1 MQFPTLQTLA
11 TTQVISL
18 NEQSSL
24 AEALS
29 LMNKHTI
36 RSLLVNSS
44 QGYRLLQ
51 TKDLMAFHL
60 QGVNFDVPLAQVL
73 LPRAL
78 QLPPEADVQEA
89 IKFISLHQAEQVCL
103 VDADDQLCGIVTY
116 TDLVQNLDP
125 DALAESQRLGDL
137 LRGMQLL
144 QVNKE
149 MPINLVLSL
158 MQQQG
163 VSTALIS
170 EDRVPLGVLTLSDVM
185 RLLDAN
191 YDLFCRVDKVMSS
204 PVSTLPEHFSVRQA
218 INNMREKG
226 FKRLI
231 VVNNAKQVVGLISQQ
246 DLLNLYYSQWFGLVK
261 QQQQDLLEK
270 NQCLEQ
276 KSQAFTQLLEI
287 LEFPVLLLNAKGE
300 LDQFNQAAQ
309 QIFAKEKLL
318 SGVTLQELM
327 QGNPSAANAKAF
339 FSKLAMGQAAR
350 TDVMFK
356 SLTGHY
362 QSYQLTAR
370 PLNNDASRGFMLL
383 SFKPRQAIEL
393 TASYE

>member
-1 MQFPTLQTLA
+1 MQFPTLQSLA

-18 NEQSSL
+18 NEQASL

-60 QGVNFDVPLAQVL
+60 QGINFNVPLAQVL

-78 QLPPEADVQEA
+78 QLPPEVDVQEA
-89 IKFISLHQAEQVCL
+89 IKLISLHQAEQVCL
-103 VDADDQLCGIVTY
+103 IDENERLCGIVTY

-125 DALAESQRLGDL
+125 DALAENQRLGDL

-149 MPINLVLSL
+149 MPINLVLGL
-158 MQQQG
+158 MQQQD
-163 VSTALIS
+163 VNTALIS
-170 EDRVPLGVLTLSDVM
+170 EDRVPLGMLTLSDVM
-185 RLLDAN
+185 RLLAAN
-191 YDLFCRVDKVMSS
+191 TDLSSRVDTVMSS

-218 INNMREKG
+218 VNSMREQG
-226 FKRLI
+226 FKRLV
-231 VVNNAKQVVGLISQQ
+231 VVNDANKVVGLIRQQ
-246 DLLNLYYSQWFGLVK
+246 DLVNLYYSQWFGLIK
-261 QQQQDLLEK
+261 QQQQDLLDT
-270 NQCLEQ
+270 NQHLEQ
-276 KSQAFTQLLEI
+276 KKQAFTQLLEMF
-287 LEFPVLLLNAKGE
+287 EFPVLLLNAKGE

-318 SGVTLQELM
+318 SGVTLQGLM
-327 QGNPSAANAKAF
+327 QDNPSAANAKDF
-339 FSKLAMGQAAR
+339 FSKLDIGQASRAE
-350 TDVMFK
+350 VMFK
-356 SLTGHY
+356 SVTGHY
-362 QSYQLTAR
+362 QAYQLTAH
-370 PLNNDASRGFMLL
+370 PLNSDASRGFMLL
-383 SFKPRQAIEL
+383 SFKPRQATEF
-393 TASYE
+393 TSSY